1 MSDLDRGQSDLAV
14 SGLADFCLS
23 LRYAFGMKLHNYFC
37 SSASYRV
44 RIALNL
50 KGLDYDC
57 VSVQL
62 ARGDHKK
69 PPYVELSA
77 DTWVP
82 LLPADVLGRA
92 KVRALAQSIA
102 CGDIHPLTNL
112 HAYEACMALPA
123 FKLAELAACLDSE

>member
-14 SGLADFCLS
+14 SGLAYFRLS
-23 LRYAFGMKLHNYFC
+23 LRYAFSMKLHNYFC
-37 SSASYRV
+37 LSASYRV

-82 LLPADVLGRA
+82 LLPAVALGRA

-102 CGDIHPLTNL
+102 CDIHPLHNL
-112 HAYEACMALPA
+112 RAYEACMALPA
-123 FKLAELAACLDSE
+123 FKLAEPAACPDSE